1 MDLQRDAGMI
11 NNRVFETLACG
22 APLVQE
28 DFPSLRAALLG
39 DGGDGGDAAA
49 DDPEA
54 SNLFLVRAPGDVA
67 RAAATLGARDAAARR
82 AAALAGRRVVTEG
95 HTCERADARTE
106 RARGEAR
113 ASLSLRRVNVSG
125 RARVSRARAGARAA
139 RIRVSSPPSPS

>member
-54 SNLFLVRAPGDVA
+54 SNLFLVRAPGD
-67 RAAATLGARDAAARR
+67 
-82 AAALAGRRVVTEG
+82 
-95 HTCERADARTE
+95 
-106 RARGEAR
+106 
-113 ASLSLRRVNVSG
+113 LSL
-125 RARVSRARAGARAA
+125 
-139 RIRVSSPPSPS
+139 IHI